1 MLMYMEP
8 YFENNNKPKKI
19 SGSKWCHSCKTAES
33 VSNIVKQNFFTEFTG
48 SWTAEIMSLNFSR
61 SDLVIVKTNSVL
73 ASFVW
78 VLDTIMFA

>member
-1 MLMYMEP
+1 MWNLILKKK
-8 YFENNNKPKKI
+8 NNNKKT
-19 SGSKWCHSCKTAES
+19 SGSKWCHSCKIAES
-33 VSNIVKQNFFTEFTG
+33 VSNIVEQNFFTEFTG